1 MGLVER
7 RGQPQ
12 ADGWLIPLELGTE
25 DIASLLGST
34 RQTVSQLLNQ
44 WTRDGIL
51 SPPRS
56 AATVGALAPGA
67 GKSVSQLTDAHRAP
81 ALRCGHPLFAGGDAR

>member
-1 MGLVER
+1 MLPRGIEIGRQVER

-51 SPPRS
+51 ARPGRRQLLVRS
-56 AATVGALAPGA
+56 RQALENLSA
-67 GKSVSQLTDAHRAP
+67 S
-81 ALRCGHPLFAGGDAR
+81 